1 MLDVLNPLKRLIH
14 IHHFLRDFG
23 KQAPD
28 CETRTDLFELV
39 CRLAVERGR
48 YRMAWV
54 GILHGDQIV
63 PVAVQG
69 DDQQLVRQ
77 NKLIVTE
84 GQGFDPVC
92 AAIRDKTFCVINDIN
107 AQVPAPV
114 WFADLQAHGV
124 KSVAILPVN
133 FKQKV
138 VGILALYSELENDF
152 SDLYTFSLEELGD
165 DISVAL
171 EQMDEYTRRI
181 DLELQLKQ
189 LHQAVESSATAVI
202 ITDRR
207 GNIQY
212 VNPYFSEL
220 SGFDAEDTLG
230 ANAVELLLSD
240 VHHSASGQ
248 DIYLILESGSEWRGE
263 VLIKTRDEKLK
274 WTYQHISTVRDKQGV
289 ITNFVST
296 AIDNTELHFAQET
309 IEKLAYYDEL
319 TGLPNRR
326 LFYDRIQQAIN
337 SAERETCQFAV
348 FYLDLDGFKN
358 INDSL
363 GHSAGDLLLKTV
375 ARRLRQQVRAKD
387 TVARLGGDEFT
398 IIVTDVNELHD
409 VTLVA
414 DNIIR
419 TLAQPVDI
427 GDKPVVTTTSIGIA
441 VFPADGTTI
450 DMLSRNADLAMY
462 HAKAKGKNNFQ
473 FFTEELNRR
482 MQERLV
488 LELRVR
494 EAFQNQQFRVEYQP
508 QVDAVDGSVAA
519 VEALIAWDGRKQGMM
534 TRALFMRIMEEC
546 GMIDD
551 VFEWL
556 LTSACSHCAAVM
568 EQLGVQFRVAFGV
581 PAALFRNA
589 PKLQAVLQRS
599 VAFARLDFRQI
610 QLEIPEAV
618 ISDDIDSSLKTLR
631 ELRKQGV
638 TLVID
643 NFGMGFSSL
652 RHLRRF
658 RVDMI
663 KVDNSFVRDVLN
675 DENDAAV
682 TSAII
687 ALAHQL
693 DLKVLAEGVDSLQ
706 HTQFLERYWCDFLQG
721 QYVSKP
727 LDRNS
732 LAEYVHGRTR
742 RF

>member
-1 MLDVLNPLKRLIH
+1 MLDVLNPLKRLTH

-48 YRMAWV
+48 YHMAWV

-63 PVAVQG
+63 PVAVHGQ
-69 DDQQLVRQ
+69 DPNLVRQ
-77 NKLIVTE
+77 NKLIVSE
-84 GQGFDPVC
+84 GQGYDPVC
-92 AAIRDKTFCVINDIN
+92 AAIRDRTFCVINDIH
-107 AQVPAPV
+107 ALVPAPA
-114 WFADLQAHGV
+114 WLADLQALGV
-124 KSVAILPVN
+124 KSAAILPVS

-138 VGILALYSELENDF
+138 VGILALYSVLENDF

-202 ITDRR
+202 ITDRK
-207 GNIQY
+207 GNIEY

-220 SGFDAEDTLG
+220 SGFEPEDTLG
-230 ANAVELLLSD
+230 ANALELLVAD
-240 VHHSASGQ
+240 VHQPEAGNIYESLAASN
-248 DIYLILESGSEWRGE
+248 EWRGE
-263 VLIKTRDEKLK
+263 VLIKTRAEQLK
-274 WTYQHISTVRDKQGV
+274 WTYQHISTVRDKQGK
-289 ITNFVST
+289 ITHFVST

-326 LFYDRIQQAIN
+326 LFFDRIQQAIH
-337 SAERETCQFAV
+337 SAERESSQFAV
-348 FYLDLDGFKN
+348 LYLDLDGFKN

-375 ARRLRQQVRAKD
+375 ARRLRQQVRSKD

-398 IIVTDVNELHD
+398 IIVTDVKDLHD
-409 VTLVA
+409 VVVVA
-414 DNIIR
+414 ENIVR

-441 VFPADGTTI
+441 VYPADGATI

-482 MQERLV
+482 MQERLT

-494 EAFQNQQFRVEYQP
+494 EAFQEQQFRVEYQP

-519 VEALIAWDGRKQGMM
+519 VEALVAWDGRKQGMM

-546 GMIDD
+546 GLIDD

-556 LTSACSHCAAVM
+556 MTSACSHCAAVM
-568 EQLGVQFRVAFGV
+568 EQSGVQFRVAFGV

-589 PKLQAVLQRS
+589 PKLLSVLQRS
-599 VAFARLDFRQI
+599 LDSARLDVRQI
-610 QLEIPEAV
+610 QLEIPEEV

-631 ELRKQGV
+631 ELRKLGV

-721 QYVSKP
+721 LYVSKP
-727 LDRNS
+727 LDRHS
-732 LAEYVHGRTR
+732 LADYVHKKIRQ
-742 RF
+742 F